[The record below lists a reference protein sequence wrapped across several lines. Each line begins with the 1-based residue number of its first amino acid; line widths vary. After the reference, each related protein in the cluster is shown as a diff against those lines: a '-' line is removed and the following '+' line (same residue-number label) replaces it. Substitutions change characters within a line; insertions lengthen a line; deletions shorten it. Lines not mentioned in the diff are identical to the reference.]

1 MKNKET
7 ITKHLTNV
15 AYTRMA
21 HNRIIGFLL
30 GCGLINKGEIIKFRR
45 GIEGEEVH
53 GFDFFYEWFN
63 TVSSK
68 DVLNSLFEDLN
79 DRRAWAIEN
88 EKWDLAC
95 RTSLQ
100 IECLVDLLPSMDDK
114 KKADNKKSE

>member
-45 GIEGEEVH
+45 AIEGEEVH
-53 GFDFFYEWFN
+53 GFDFFYQWFN

-68 DVLNSLFEDLN
+68 DVLDSLFEDLN
-79 DRRAWAIEN
+79 DKRAWAIEN
-88 EKWDLAC
+88 EKWEVAC
-95 RTSLQ
+95 RTTLQ
-100 IECLVDLLPSMDDK
+100 IEFLVDALMPKTDEK
-114 KKADNKKSE
+114 KKSE